1 MSALES
7 WLLGYL
13 LNALWQVP
21 LVFAAGWVA
30 ARLARHIGPSMEHRI
45 WVGTLLLQVVLPFC
59 RVRAGSLWM
68 LAETLVS
75 WSKPGGAGGGVRI
88 LTGPGTTA
96 GTAVLRLPHAL
107 VAAVAA
113 GYVCCLLYFVGRLG
127 WGLWRTATLRRQAE
141 CVVLNSDALGLLE
154 RSANVLGVDCDR
166 VWIGSSPAV
175 AGPLTL
181 GIRSRTLL
189 LPPNFIENGTP
200 DDLHAALA
208 HELAHIARRDFAK
221 NLIYEMLS
229 LPIAWHPVLW
239 LTRSRVAETREIVCD
254 AMAADAVLGRE
265 SYAHALLRLARM
277 QSDRIAPRT
286 LHAIGI
292 FDANIFERRIMNLS
306 RGRLERNGAR
316 KAAIGAVCGLLA
328 AGACTS
334 ALALRMDV
342 AGPLGNS
349 AARAADSPPTK
360 IHVKADQLTVVK
372 KVIPV
377 YPEKAKKDKDT
388 IEGSVLLDVTIG
400 TDGNPENIVVEK
412 SLREDYDTSALEAVR
427 QWQWQP
433 YLLNGEP
440 IKVETTITI
449 VYSMAK

>member
-154 RSANVLGVDCDR
+154 RSANVLGV
-166 VWIGSSPAV
+166 VFGSGAHRPSPVRLLWAFAV
-175 AGPLTL
+175 ERCCCRR
-181 GIRSRTLL
+181 ISSRTV
-189 LPPNFIENGTP
+189 LPTICM
-200 DDLHAALA
+200 
-208 HELAHIARRDFAK
+208 RRWRT
-221 NLIYEMLS
+221 NWRI
-229 LPIAWHPVLW
+229 
-239 LTRSRVAETREIVCD
+239 
-254 AMAADAVLGRE
+254 
-265 SYAHALLRLARM
+265 LRG
-277 QSDRIAPRT
+277 
-286 LHAIGI
+286 GI
-292 FDANIFERRIMNLS
+292 SRRI
-306 RGRLERNGAR
+306 
-316 KAAIGAVCGLLA
+316 
-328 AGACTS
+328 
-334 ALALRMDV
+334 
-342 AGPLGNS
+342 
-349 AARAADSPPTK
+349 
-360 IHVKADQLTVVK
+360 
-372 KVIPV
+372 
-377 YPEKAKKDKDT
+377 
-388 IEGSVLLDVTIG
+388 
-400 TDGNPENIVVEK
+400 
-412 SLREDYDTSALEAVR
+412 
-427 QWQWQP
+427 
-433 YLLNGEP
+433 
-440 IKVETTITI
+440 
-449 VYSMAK
+449 